1 MSSETQGS
9 NAPPPPPRAQ
19 ARPSDAP
26 VVSKPP
32 RNPRHEADFERVLDI
47 PVMLHV
53 ELGRRRMRIGE
64 LLEMGTGSVVELD
77 TPAGAPLA
85 LYANETLIA
94 RGEAVVVGDR
104 YGVRITDIPSPSE
117 RAERLAGGGAS

>member
-1 MSSETQGS
+1 MSSDVQGS
-9 NAPPPPPRAQ
+9 NAPPQPRD
-19 ARPSDAP
+19 ARPSEAP
-26 VVSKPP
+26 VLSQPP
-32 RNPRHEADFERVLDI
+32 GAAEQPREFDRVLDI
-47 PVMLHV
+47 PVMIHV

-104 YGVRITDIPSPSE
+104 YGVRITDIPPPGE
-117 RAERLAGGGAS
+117 RAERLTGGMS

>member
-1 MSSETQGS
+1 MSSDVQGS
-9 NAPPPPPRAQ
+9 NAPPR
-19 ARPSDAP
+19 RNEVHPSEAP
-26 VVSKPP
+26 VVSHPP
-32 RNPRHEADFERVLDI
+32 PGGEQAAAEFDRVLDI
-47 PVMLHV
+47 PVMIHV

-104 YGVRITDIPSPSE
+104 YGVRITDIPPPGE
-117 RAERLAGGGAS
+117 RAERLTGGMS